1 RAPLSPNIRFA
12 GPFESRAQSGSATS
26 DSIIRVSGNAYL
38 WARSGAHRANMLRRD
53 VTSYGLGSADSANG
67 KRYWVLEVGN

>member
-1 RAPLSPNIRFA
+1 VTSGAAAENVAYGCTTEDCVIRM
-12 GPFESRAQSGSATS
+12 
-26 DSIIRVSGNAYL
+26 

>member
-1 RAPLSPNIRFA
+1 MRVGGDRRTRRGATFIDLTARRAISAFA
-12 GPFESRAQSGSATS
+12 G
-26 DSIIRVSGNAYL
+26 V
-38 WARSGAHRANMLRRD
+38 D